1 MRIIKSAE
9 KSGDSLALIL
19 LILLVV
25 GYAVFFS
32 VYQIQRHHA
41 FQTYIDLTNVEQTI
55 WNTLHGRFLH
65 ITTHPTT
72 GEIIRDFSGRAT
84 ENLLADHVQPILLL
98 LALPYALL
106 PRAETLLVV
115 MCVAVALGAIPMYR
129 LAWRRLQNPWW
140 ALLFA
145 VGYLLLPALETNSGW
160 DIHGTNFLPPLLLAG
175 LDAAQGGKRG
185 RWWLWTLLAMSCR
198 EDMPFLVGWA
208 FFWLVPREQ
217 RRDAGLLWGLG
228 LLWSLLNFLV
238 IIPHFAGGAGTPYLV
253 RFFPPGTEMTPA
265 GLLNV
270 LPQFDFWRSTLAHFL
285 GYNVRLGIPVLFLYL
300 LHRPSLLAMLP
311 TLLLNGFSW
320 FQAARIPS
328 YSHYSAAIVSWVLVG
343 ALEGFVTL
351 ERWLQQRRPAIR
363 WRGLLAEGL
372 LVALLAAHFLDGYTF
387 INPSFV
393 WPQPTGQEDA
403 IEQVLAQIP
412 ADAPLSAEMHLSA
425 HLAQR
430 ETLRVFPDLRDV
442 EWVVVNVWFGGDP
455 YGSLTPVWRELSADP
470 AWETVTAH
478 DGLLLLRRGAGP
490 PRGVE
495 AAFRSSKALPLY
507 QVNVQFGEPG
517 AGLRLL
523 GFALHPLPEGHF
535 VFCSRWKVESDYQII
550 PQLAVATQAT
560 EPLLWQPLESL
571 RFVPQ
576 IFSQPGMVQDCTA
589 ISSEQEGAELVL
601 YIRSSDPAERFYPPV
616 VLDAGFSSGTLEV
629 VGNLLLLRPLT
640 RSPGN

>member
-1 MRIIKSAE
+1 MSARDDRLAVAMLVAII
-9 KSGDSLALIL
+9 
-19 LILLVV
+19 LVFI
-25 GYAVFFS
+25 GFFS
-32 VYQIQRHHA
+32 LYQIQRHRT
-41 FQTYIDLTNVEQTI
+41 FQTYIDLTNVEQII

-72 GEIIRDFSGRAT
+72 GEIIRDFSSRAT

-106 PRAETLLVV
+106 PRPETLSVV

-129 LAWRRLQNPWW
+129 LARRRLQNPWW

-145 VGYLLLPALETNSGW
+145 AGYLLLPALETNSGW
-160 DIHGTNFLPPLLLAG
+160 DIHGANFLPPLLLAG
-175 LDAAQGGKRG
+175 LDAAQSGKRG
-185 RWWLWTLLAMSCR
+185 RWWVCALLAMSCR

-208 FFWLVPREQ
+208 FFWLAPREQ
-217 RRDAGLLWGLG
+217 RREAGLMLGLG

-265 GLLNV
+265 GLLAV
-270 LPQFDFWRSTLAHFL
+270 LLQFDFWRSTLAHFL

-328 YSHYSAAIVSWVLVG
+328 YSHYSAAIVPWLLVG
-343 ALEGFVTL
+343 ALEGFIAL

-372 LVALLAAHFLDGYTF
+372 VVALLAAHFLDGYTF
-387 INPSFV
+387 INPNFV
-393 WPQPTGQEDA
+393 WPQPTGQETA

-430 ETLRVFPDLRDV
+430 ETLRIFPDMRDA
-442 EWVVVNVWFGGDP
+442 EWLVVNAWFGGDP
-455 YGSLTPVWRELSADP
+455 YGRSSQVWREVAQSTT
-470 AWETVTAH
+470 WKTVAAR
-478 DGLLLLRRGAGP
+478 DGLFLLRKSEGDS
-490 PRGVE
+490 PRDL
-495 AAFRSSKALPLY
+495 AQAFRFSEGMSFDALQLRFGSEQQGLDLRGYALY
-507 QVNVQFGEPG
+507 
-517 AGLRLL
+517 
-523 GFALHPLPEGHF
+523 PLPYGHF
-535 VFCSRWKVESDYQII
+535 VFCSRWTLQGDVPITPKIGVEASPPGNITFNDLDVLKY
-550 PQLAVATQAT
+550 
-560 EPLLWQPLESL
+560 
-571 RFVPQ
+571 VPD
-576 IFSQPGMVQDCTA
+576 IFSKPGDVQDCTA
-589 ISSEQEGAELVL
+589 FQVL
-601 YIRSSDPAERFYPPV
+601 QGDDV
-616 VLDAGFSSGTLEV
+616 VLRLIGRDLQGQDYPAQILAACGADVTLMSDEMSII
-629 VGNLLLLRPLT
+629 LRASMSL
-640 RSPGN
+640 R